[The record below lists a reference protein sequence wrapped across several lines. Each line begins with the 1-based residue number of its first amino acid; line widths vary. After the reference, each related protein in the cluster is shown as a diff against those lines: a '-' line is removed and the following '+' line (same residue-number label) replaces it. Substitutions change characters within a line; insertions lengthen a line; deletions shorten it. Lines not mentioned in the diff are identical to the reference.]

1 MADSQSEW
9 RKFRRWLKKQLL
21 NIPDKSF
28 EQIAN
33 EKFGDEIGIC
43 FGEWDKKAV
52 FCYDMAVLNYDWTYH
67 MTAEEL
73 KNFKGELPE
82 KFVVPKMFDLSKA
95 ERVVQSKDEIKL
107 AELEKEV
114 AQKAQKAKEQTQ

>member
-21 NIPDKSF
+21 NIPEKSF

-33 EKFGDEIGIC
+33 EKYGDEIGIS

-73 KNFKGELPE
+73 KGFKGELPE

-95 ERVVQSKDEIKL
+95 ERVV
-107 AELEKEV
+107 
-114 AQKAQKAKEQTQ
+114 